1 MAGMSGVADQ
11 SAERAIAEAAGH
23 SPGLRLLVLFGSRA
37 RDDARG
43 ASDWDL
49 GYLAHPDFDPDA
61 LHLAVVTALGTE
73 RIDLVDLGRAGA
85 LLRYRAARDGRPLF
99 AAEPGAFERFSIEA
113 VTFWCDIAPVLE
125 AGYADVLA
133 ELGP

>member
-1 MAGMSGVADQ
+1 
-11 SAERAIAEAAGH
+11 
-23 SPGLRLLVLFGSRA
+23 LLVLFGSRA
-37 RDDARG
+37 RDDARS

-49 GYLAHPDFDPDA
+49 GYLARPDFDPDEFRLA
-61 LHLAVVTALGTE
+61 LVAALGTE

-99 AAEPGAFERFSIEA
+99 SAEPGAFERFSIEA

>member
-1 MAGMSGVADQ
+1 MGGEGDGGVAP
-11 SAERAIAEAAGH
+11 AEADVGVVV
-23 SPGLRLLVLFGSRA
+23 LR
-37 RDDARG
+37 
-43 ASDWDL
+43 L

-61 LHLAVVTALGTE
+61 LRLALVTALGTE
-73 RIDLVDLGRAGA
+73 GIDLVDLERAGA

-99 AAEPGAFERFSIEA
+99 SAAAGTFERFSIEA